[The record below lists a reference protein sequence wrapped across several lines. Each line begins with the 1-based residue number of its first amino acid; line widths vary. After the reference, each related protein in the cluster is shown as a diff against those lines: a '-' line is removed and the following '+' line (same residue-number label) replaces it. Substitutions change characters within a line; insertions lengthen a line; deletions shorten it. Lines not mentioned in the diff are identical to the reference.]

1 MGTQFSDP
9 PVTEEVGAKG
19 VGFVDGYS
27 ANGESSWER
36 RNRSLRTARRD
47 SNRSRNENRD
57 EDNDDDKNCNYTA
70 NIDLIYDNE
79 KERYNQ
85 PK

>member
-57 EDNDDDKNCNYTA
+57 GDDDDDKNCNYTA
-70 NIDLIYDNE
+70 NNDL
-79 KERYNQ
+79 
-85 PK
+85 

>member
-27 ANGESSWER
+27 ADGESSRER
-36 RNRSLRTARRD
+36 RNSSLRTARRD
-47 SNRSRNENRD
+47 SNRSRQENRD
-57 EDNDDDKNCNYTA
+57 A
-70 NIDLIYDNE
+70 
-79 KERYNQ
+79 EREC
-85 PK
+85 PVATTSDHSILS